1 MKRSTYSLP
10 VGSTLMQGKYRIV
23 AVLGQG
29 GFGITYKGEHTMLGT
44 TVAIKEFFMKGAC
57 ERDENSTH
65 VTTSQ
70 SNSELA
76 SRFRTKFLKEAK
88 TLAAL
93 KHPNIIRVFDVFE
106 DNGTAYYV
114 MDYIEGNNLSDIVEG
129 KGRLSEPLAL
139 KYIRQ
144 VANALDYLHQKK
156 LLHLDVKPANILLD
170 KNTGNAIL
178 IDFGVS
184 KQYDQDGQQ
193 TSTTPPA
200 ISKGYSPVEQY
211 AQGSNVKTFSPAT
224 DIYSLAATLYKLVTG
239 NTPPESNLLLNED
252 EQLPPYPSN
261 VSETTRNAIAE
272 CLQTRKKR
280 PQSISEFLQ
289 LLDSEPISNID
300 TPEEEDTILKSQ
312 YKKSQEVLT
321 TPIKTNK
328 DNLNTVLKIGAVIAF
343 VVIICVLF
351 NKCGGSSSNDSSDE
365 DLDSIAYEDVDT
377 VAVAW
382 DDSTASYEDV
392 FTDDTDND
400 VSYVTPKQ
408 QSSDEITKGS
418 ENYESGAKFVGTFK
432 NGVRLKGTF
441 TWADGDRFEGD
452 FKDGKISNG
461 VYYYKDG
468 DKFSGSFDSNE
479 KMENGVYYYKNGNKF
494 SGSFDSNGKKK
505 NGTFYWTDGDRFEGD
520 FKNDKL
526 SSGIY
531 YYKNGNKF
539 SGSFDSNEKK
549 SLGVTYWP
557 DGDRYEGEFLND
569 AMHGSG
575 IYYWAKGDRY
585 EGDWKNDKR
594 DGYGI
599 QYNADGSVWFK
610 GQWKNGDPVR

>member
-211 AQGSNVKTFSPAT
+211 AQGSNVKTFSPAI

-321 TPIKTNK
+321 TPIKTKK
-328 DNLNTVLKIGAVIAF
+328 DNLNTVFII
-343 VVIICVLF
+343 VIIGLLF

-365 DLDSIAYEDVDT
+365 DLDSVVYEPVDT
-377 VAVAW
+377 TAVAW
-382 DDSTASYEDV
+382 DDSTASYEDIY
-392 FTDDTDND
+392 TDDTDND
-400 VSYVTPKQ
+400 VSYVSPKN
-408 QSSDEITKGS
+408 QSNDEITKGS
-418 ENYESGAKFVGTFK
+418 ENYEGGSKFVGTFK
-432 NGVRLKGTF
+432 NGVRLKGTY
-441 TWADGDRFEGD
+441 TWANGNRFEGD
-452 FKDGKISNG
+452 FKDGKLSQGTLYFADGERFSGNFNSNEERTYG
-461 VYYYKDG
+461 VYYYTNG
-468 DKFSGSFDSNE
+468 DRYE
-479 KMENGVYYYKNGNKF
+479 GNF
-494 SGSFDSNGKKK
+494 NSNGLKHGS
-505 NGTFYWTDGDRFEGD
+505 GTYYW
-520 FKNDKL
+520 K
-526 SSGIY
+526 
-531 YYKNGNKF
+531 
-539 SGSFDSNEKK
+539 
-549 SLGVTYWP
+549 
-557 DGDRYEGEFLND
+557 DGDRYEGNWE
-569 AMHGSG
+569 
-575 IYYWAKGDRY
+575 
-585 EGDWKNDKR
+585 NDKQN
-594 DGYGI
+594 GYGVH
-599 QYNADGSVWFK
+599 YNADGSVWFK
-610 GQWKNGDPVR
+610 GQWNNGDPVR

>member
-10 VGSTLMQGKYRIV
+10 IGSTLMQGKYRIV

-144 VANALDYLHQKK
+144 VANALNYLHQKK

-321 TPIKTNK
+321 TPIKNNK

-365 DLDSIAYEDVDT
+365 DLDSVVYEPPVDT
-377 VAVAW
+377 AAVAW
-382 DDSTASYEDV
+382 DDSTASYEDIY
-392 FTDDTDND
+392 TDDTDND
-400 VSYVTPKQ
+400 VSYVSPKN
-408 QSSDEITKGS
+408 QSNDEITKGS
-418 ENYESGAKFVGTFK
+418 EDYESGAKFVGTFK
-432 NGVRLKGTF
+432 NGIRLKGTF

-461 VYYYKDG
+461 VYYYK
-468 DKFSGSFDSNE
+468 
-479 KMENGVYYYKNGNKF
+479 NGNKF
-494 SGSFDSNGKKK
+494 SGSFDFNERKE
-505 NGTFYWTDGDRFEGD
+505 NGTFYWTDGDRFEGS

-539 SGSFDSNEKK
+539 SGSFDSNGKK
-549 SLGVTYWP
+549 SLGEFCWS

-569 AMHGSG
+569 AMHGYG
-575 IYYWAKGDRY
+575 TYYWENGERY
-585 EGDWKNDKR
+585 EGNWKNDKR
-594 DGYGI
+594 DGHGVH
-599 QYNADGSVWFK
+599 YNADGSVWFK

>member
-70 SNSELA
+70 SNGELA

-93 KHPNIIRVFDVFE
+93 KHLNIIRVFDVFE

-144 VANALDYLHQKK
+144 VANALNYLHQKK

-289 LLDSEPISNID
+289 LLDSEPISNIY

-321 TPIKTNK
+321 TPIKTKK
-328 DNLNTVLKIGAVIAF
+328 DNLNTVFIIGAVIAF
-343 VVIICVLF
+343 VVIIGLLF

-365 DLDSIAYEDVDT
+365 DLDSVVYEPPVDT
-377 VAVAW
+377 TAVAW
-382 DDSTASYEDV
+382 DDSTASYEDIY
-392 FTDDTDND
+392 TDDTDND
-400 VSYVTPKQ
+400 VSYVSPKN
-408 QSSDEITKGS
+408 QSNDEITKGS
-418 ENYESGAKFVGTFK
+418 ENYEGGSKFVGTFK
-432 NGVRLKGTF
+432 NGVRLKGTY

-452 FKDGKISNG
+452 FKDGKVSYGTMYYADGDRFSGNFNSNEERTYG
-461 VYYYKDG
+461 VYYYT
-468 DKFSGSFDSNE
+468 N
-479 KMENGVYYYKNGNKF
+479 
-494 SGSFDSNGKKK
+494 
-505 NGTFYWTDGDRFEGD
+505 GDRYEGN
-520 FKNDKL
+520 FNNNGHKHG
-526 SSGIY
+526 SGTY
-531 YYKNGNKF
+531 YWK
-539 SGSFDSNEKK
+539 
-549 SLGVTYWP
+549 
-557 DGDRYEGEFLND
+557 DGDRYEGNWEND
-569 AMHGSG
+569 SQ
-575 IYYWAKGDRY
+575 
-585 EGDWKNDKR
+585 N
-594 DGYGI
+594 GYGVH
-599 QYNADGSVWFK
+599 YNADGSVWFK

>member
-144 VANALDYLHQKK
+144 VANALNYLHQKK

-261 VSETTRNAIAE
+261 VSEVTRNAIAE

-289 LLDSEPISNID
+289 LLDSEPISNTD

-321 TPIKTNK
+321 TPIKTKK
-328 DNLNTVLKIGAVIAF
+328 DNLNTVFIIGAVIVF
-343 VVIICVLF
+343 VVIIGLIF

-365 DLDSIAYEDVDT
+365 DLDSVVYEPVDT
-377 VAVAW
+377 TAVAW
-382 DDSTASYEDV
+382 DDSTASYEDIY
-392 FTDDTDND
+392 TDND
-400 VSYVTPKQ
+400 VSYVSPKN
-408 QSSDEITKGS
+408 QSNDEITKGS
-418 ENYESGAKFVGTFK
+418 ENYEGGSKFVGTFK
-432 NGVRLKGTF
+432 NGVRLKGTY

-452 FKDGKISNG
+452 FKDGKVSYGTMYYADGDRFSGNFNSNEERTYG
-461 VYYYKDG
+461 VYYYT
-468 DKFSGSFDSNE
+468 N
-479 KMENGVYYYKNGNKF
+479 
-494 SGSFDSNGKKK
+494 
-505 NGTFYWTDGDRFEGD
+505 GDRYEGN
-520 FKNDKL
+520 FNNNGHKHG
-526 SSGIY
+526 SGTY
-531 YYKNGNKF
+531 YWK
-539 SGSFDSNEKK
+539 
-549 SLGVTYWP
+549 
-557 DGDRYEGEFLND
+557 DGDRYEGNWEND
-569 AMHGSG
+569 SQ
-575 IYYWAKGDRY
+575 
-585 EGDWKNDKR
+585 N
-594 DGYGI
+594 GYGVH
-599 QYNADGSVWFK
+599 YNADGSVWFK

>member
-1 MKRSTYSLP
+1 MKKSTYSLP

-144 VANALDYLHQKK
+144 VANALNYLHQKK

-321 TPIKTNK
+321 TPIKTKK
-328 DNLNTVLKIGAVIAF
+328 DNLNTVLIIGAVIVF
-343 VVIICVLF
+343 VVIIGLLF

-365 DLDSIAYEDVDT
+365 DLDSVVYEPPVDT
-377 VAVAW
+377 TAVAW
-382 DDSTASYEDV
+382 DDSTASYEDIY
-392 FTDDTDND
+392 TDDTDND
-400 VSYVTPKQ
+400 VSYVSPKN
-408 QSSDEITKGS
+408 QSNDEITKGS
-418 ENYESGAKFVGTFK
+418 ENYEGGSKFVGTFK
-432 NGVRLKGTF
+432 NGVRLKGTY
-441 TWADGDRFEGD
+441 TWANGNRFEGD
-452 FKDGKISNG
+452 FKDGKLSQGTLYYADGERFSGNFNSNEERTYG
-461 VYYYKDG
+461 VYYYT
-468 DKFSGSFDSNE
+468 N
-479 KMENGVYYYKNGNKF
+479 
-494 SGSFDSNGKKK
+494 
-505 NGTFYWTDGDRFEGD
+505 
-520 FKNDKL
+520 
-526 SSGIY
+526 
-531 YYKNGNKF
+531 
-539 SGSFDSNEKK
+539 
-549 SLGVTYWP
+549 
-557 DGDRYEGEFLND
+557 GDRYEGNFNSNGLK
-569 AMHGSG
+569 HGSG
-575 IYYWAKGDRY
+575 TYYWKDGDKY
-585 EGDWKNDKR
+585 EGSWENDKQN
-594 DGYGI
+594 GYGVH
-599 QYNADGSVWFK
+599 YNADGSVWFK
-610 GQWKNGDPVR
+610 GQWNNGDPVR

>member
-1 MKRSTYSLP
+1 MKKSTYSLP

-70 SNSELA
+70 SNGELA

-289 LLDSEPISNID
+289 LLDSEPISNIY

-321 TPIKTNK
+321 TPIKTKK
-328 DNLNTVLKIGAVIAF
+328 DNLNTVFIIGAVIVF
-343 VVIICVLF
+343 VVIIGLIF

-365 DLDSIAYEDVDT
+365 DLDSVVYEPVDT
-377 VAVAW
+377 TAVAW
-382 DDSTASYEDV
+382 DDSTASYEDIY
-392 FTDDTDND
+392 TDND
-400 VSYVTPKQ
+400 VSYVSPKN
-408 QSSDEITKGS
+408 QSNDEITKGS
-418 ENYESGAKFVGTFK
+418 ENYEGGSKFVGTFK
-432 NGVRLKGTF
+432 NGVRLKGTY

-452 FKDGKISNG
+452 FKDGKVSYGTMYYADGDRFSGNFNSNEERTYG
-461 VYYYKDG
+461 VYYYT
-468 DKFSGSFDSNE
+468 N
-479 KMENGVYYYKNGNKF
+479 
-494 SGSFDSNGKKK
+494 
-505 NGTFYWTDGDRFEGD
+505 GDRYEGN
-520 FKNDKL
+520 FNNNGHKHG
-526 SSGIY
+526 SGTY
-531 YYKNGNKF
+531 YWK
-539 SGSFDSNEKK
+539 
-549 SLGVTYWP
+549 
-557 DGDRYEGEFLND
+557 DGDRYEGSWE
-569 AMHGSG
+569 
-575 IYYWAKGDRY
+575 
-585 EGDWKNDKR
+585 NDKQN
-594 DGYGI
+594 GYGVH
-599 QYNADGSVWFK
+599 YNADGSVWFK
-610 GQWKNGDPVR
+610 GQWNNGKPVR

>member
-272 CLQTRKKR
+272 CLQTRKNVR
-280 PQSISEFLQ
+280 RTSANFFS
-289 LLDSEPISNID
+289 
-300 TPEEEDTILKSQ
+300 
-312 YKKSQEVLT
+312 YW
-321 TPIKTNK
+321 
-328 DNLNTVLKIGAVIAF
+328 IA
-343 VVIICVLF
+343 
-351 NKCGGSSSNDSSDE
+351 
-365 DLDSIAYEDVDT
+365 
-377 VAVAW
+377 
-382 DDSTASYEDV
+382 
-392 FTDDTDND
+392 
-400 VSYVTPKQ
+400 
-408 QSSDEITKGS
+408 
-418 ENYESGAKFVGTFK
+418 
-432 NGVRLKGTF
+432 
-441 TWADGDRFEGD
+441 
-452 FKDGKISNG
+452 
-461 VYYYKDG
+461 
-468 DKFSGSFDSNE
+468 
-479 KMENGVYYYKNGNKF
+479 
-494 SGSFDSNGKKK
+494 
-505 NGTFYWTDGDRFEGD
+505 
-520 FKNDKL
+520 
-526 SSGIY
+526 
-531 YYKNGNKF
+531 
-539 SGSFDSNEKK
+539 
-549 SLGVTYWP
+549 SL
-557 DGDRYEGEFLND
+557 
-569 AMHGSG
+569 
-575 IYYWAKGDRY
+575 
-585 EGDWKNDKR
+585 
-594 DGYGI
+594 
-599 QYNADGSVWFK
+599 
-610 GQWKNGDPVR
+610 

>member
-70 SNSELA
+70 SNGELA

-144 VANALDYLHQKK
+144 VANALNYLHQKK

-321 TPIKTNK
+321 TPIKHKK
-328 DNLNTVLKIGAVIAF
+328 DNLNTVFIIGAVIAF
-343 VVIICVLF
+343 VVIIGLLF

-365 DLDSIAYEDVDT
+365 DLDSVVYEPVDT
-377 VAVAW
+377 TAVAW
-382 DDSTASYEDV
+382 DDSTASYEDIY
-392 FTDDTDND
+392 TDDTE
-400 VSYVTPKQ
+400 SG
-408 QSSDEITKGS
+408 DEITKGS
-418 ENYESGAKFVGTFK
+418 ENYEGGSKFVGTFK
-432 NGVRLKGTF
+432 NGVRLKGTY
-441 TWADGDRFEGD
+441 TWANGNRFEGD
-452 FKDGKISNG
+452 FKDGKLSQG
-461 VYYYKDG
+461 TLYYA
-468 DKFSGSFDSNE
+468 
-479 KMENGVYYYKNGNKF
+479 
-494 SGSFDSNGKKK
+494 
-505 NGTFYWTDGDRFEGD
+505 DGDRF
-520 FKNDKL
+520 
-526 SSGIY
+526 SG
-531 YYKNGNKF
+531 KF
-539 SGSFDSNEKK
+539 NSNEERTY
-549 SLGVTYWP
+549 GVFYWS

-569 AMHGSG
+569 TMHGSG
-575 IYYWAKGDRY
+575 TYYWKDGDRY
-585 EGDWKNDKR
+585 EGSWENDKQN
-594 DGYGI
+594 GYGVH
-599 QYNADGSVWFK
+599 YNADGSVWFK
-610 GQWKNGDPVR
+610 GQWNNGNPVR

>member
-144 VANALDYLHQKK
+144 VANALNYLHQKK

-261 VSETTRNAIAE
+261 VSEVTRNAIAE

-321 TPIKTNK
+321 TPIKTKK
-328 DNLNTVLKIGAVIAF
+328 DNLNTVFIIGAVIAF
-343 VVIICVLF
+343 VVIIGLLF

-365 DLDSIAYEDVDT
+365 DLDSVVYEPVDT
-377 VAVAW
+377 AAVAW
-382 DDSTASYEDV
+382 DDSTASYEDIY
-392 FTDDTDND
+392 TDDTE
-400 VSYVTPKQ
+400 SG
-408 QSSDEITKGS
+408 DEITKGS
-418 ENYESGAKFVGTFK
+418 ENYEGGSKFVGTFK
-432 NGVRLKGTF
+432 NGVRLKGTY
-441 TWADGDRFEGD
+441 TWANGNRFEGD
-452 FKDGKISNG
+452 FKDGKLSQG
-461 VYYYKDG
+461 TLYYA
-468 DKFSGSFDSNE
+468 
-479 KMENGVYYYKNGNKF
+479 
-494 SGSFDSNGKKK
+494 
-505 NGTFYWTDGDRFEGD
+505 DGDRF
-520 FKNDKL
+520 
-526 SSGIY
+526 SG
-531 YYKNGNKF
+531 KF
-539 SGSFDSNEKK
+539 NSNEERTY
-549 SLGVTYWP
+549 GVFYWS

-569 AMHGSG
+569 TMHGSG
-575 IYYWAKGDRY
+575 TYYWKDGDRY
-585 EGDWKNDKR
+585 EGSWENDKQN
-594 DGYGI
+594 GYGVH
-599 QYNADGSVWFK
+599 YNADGSVWFK
-610 GQWKNGDPVR
+610 GQWKNGEPVR

>member
-144 VANALDYLHQKK
+144 VANALNYLHQKK

-321 TPIKTNK
+321 TPIKNNK

-343 VVIICVLF
+343 VVIICILF

-365 DLDSIAYEDVDT
+365 DLDSVVYEPPVDT
-377 VAVAW
+377 TAVAW

-392 FTDDTDND
+392 YTDDTDND
-400 VSYVTPKQ
+400 VSYVAPKQ
-408 QSSDEITKGS
+408 QSNDEITKGS
-418 ENYESGAKFVGTFK
+418 EDYESGAKFVGTFK
-432 NGVRLKGTF
+432 NGIRLKGTY

-461 VYYYKDG
+461 VYYYKNG
-468 DKFSGSFDSNE
+468 NKFSGSFDSNE
-479 KMENGVYYYKNGNKF
+479 RKENGTFYWTDGDRFEGGFKNDKLNSGIYYYKNGNKF
-494 SGSFDSNGKKK
+494 SGSFDSNGKKSL
-505 NGTFYWTDGDRFEGD
+505 GEFYW
-520 FKNDKL
+520 
-526 SSGIY
+526 S
-531 YYKNGNKF
+531 
-539 SGSFDSNEKK
+539 
-549 SLGVTYWP
+549 

-569 AMHGSG
+569 AMHGYG
-575 IYYWAKGDRY
+575 TYYWENGERY
-585 EGDWKNDKR
+585 EGNWKNDKR
-594 DGYGI
+594 DGHGVH
-599 QYNADGSVWFK
+599 YNADGSVWFK

>member
-144 VANALDYLHQKK
+144 VANALNYLHQKK

-261 VSETTRNAIAE
+261 VSEVTRNAIAE

-289 LLDSEPISNID
+289 LLDSEPISNTD

-321 TPIKTNK
+321 TPIKTKK
-328 DNLNTVLKIGAVIAF
+328 DNLNTVFIIGAVIVF
-343 VVIICVLF
+343 VVIIGLIF

-365 DLDSIAYEDVDT
+365 DLDSVVYEPVDT
-377 VAVAW
+377 TAVAW
-382 DDSTASYEDV
+382 DDSTASYEDIY
-392 FTDDTDND
+392 TDND
-400 VSYVTPKQ
+400 VSYVSPKN
-408 QSSDEITKGS
+408 QSNDEITKGS
-418 ENYESGAKFVGTFK
+418 ENYEGGSKFVGTFK
-432 NGVRLKGTF
+432 NGVRLKGTY

-452 FKDGKISNG
+452 FKDGKVSYGTMYYADGDRFSGNFNSNEERTYG
-461 VYYYKDG
+461 VYYYT
-468 DKFSGSFDSNE
+468 N
-479 KMENGVYYYKNGNKF
+479 
-494 SGSFDSNGKKK
+494 
-505 NGTFYWTDGDRFEGD
+505 GDRYEGN
-520 FKNDKL
+520 FNNNGHKHG
-526 SSGIY
+526 SGTY
-531 YYKNGNKF
+531 YWK
-539 SGSFDSNEKK
+539 
-549 SLGVTYWP
+549 
-557 DGDRYEGEFLND
+557 DGDRYEGSWE
-569 AMHGSG
+569 
-575 IYYWAKGDRY
+575 
-585 EGDWKNDKR
+585 NDKQN
-594 DGYGI
+594 GYGVH
-599 QYNADGSVWFK
+599 YNADGSVWFK
-610 GQWKNGDPVR
+610 GQWNNGNPVR

>member
-10 VGSTLMQGKYRIV
+10 IGSTLMQDKYRIV

-144 VANALDYLHQKK
+144 VANALNYLHQKK

-289 LLDSEPISNID
+289 LLDSEPVSNID

-377 VAVAW
+377 AAVAW

-400 VSYVTPKQ
+400 VSYVAPKQ

-418 ENYESGAKFVGTFK
+418 ENYEGGSKFVGTFK

-441 TWADGDRFEGD
+441 TWANGNRFEGD
-452 FKDGKISNG
+452 FKDGKLSNG
-461 VYYYKDG
+461 TMYYADG
-468 DKFSGSFDSNE
+468 DRFSGSFNSNE
-479 KMENGVYYYKNGNKF
+479 ERTYGVYYW
-494 SGSFDSNGKKK
+494 S
-505 NGTFYWTDGDRFEGD
+505 
-520 FKNDKL
+520 
-526 SSGIY
+526 
-531 YYKNGNKF
+531 
-539 SGSFDSNEKK
+539 
-549 SLGVTYWP
+549 
-557 DGDRYEGEFLND
+557 DGDRYEGEFLNG

-575 IYYWAKGDRY
+575 TYYWENGERY
-585 EGDWKNDKR
+585 EGNWKNDKR
-594 DGYGI
+594 DGYGVH
-599 QYNADGSVWFK
+599 YNADGSVWFK

>member
-1 MKRSTYSLP
+1 MKKSTYSLP

-144 VANALDYLHQKK
+144 VANALNYLHQKK

-211 AQGSNVKTFSPAT
+211 AQGSNVRTFSPAT

-261 VSETTRNAIAE
+261 VSEVTRNAIAE

-300 TPEEEDTILKSQ
+300 IPEEEDTILKSQ

-321 TPIKTNK
+321 TPIKTKK
-328 DNLNTVLKIGAVIAF
+328 DNLNTVFIIGAVIAF
-343 VVIICVLF
+343 VVIIGLLF

-365 DLDSIAYEDVDT
+365 DLDSVVYEPPVDT
-377 VAVAW
+377 TAVAW
-382 DDSTASYEDV
+382 DDSTASYEDIY
-392 FTDDTDND
+392 TDDTDND
-400 VSYVTPKQ
+400 VSYVSPKN
-408 QSSDEITKGS
+408 QSNNEITKGS
-418 ENYESGAKFVGTFK
+418 ENYEGGSKFVGTFK

-452 FKDGKISNG
+452 FKDGKMSNG
-461 VYYYKDG
+461 VYYYKT
-468 DKFSGSFDSNE
+468 
-479 KMENGVYYYKNGNKF
+479 GNKF
-494 SGSFDSNGKKK
+494 SGSFNSNEEKE

-549 SLGVTYWP
+549 SLGEFYWS

-569 AMHGSG
+569 AMHGYG
-575 IYYWAKGDRY
+575 TYYWKNGERY
-585 EGDWKNDKR
+585 EGNWKNDKR
-594 DGYGI
+594 DGHGVH
-599 QYNADGSVWFK
+599 YNADGSVWFK
-610 GQWKNGDPVR
+610 GQWKNGDPIR

>member
-144 VANALDYLHQKK
+144 VANALNYLHQKK

-261 VSETTRNAIAE
+261 VSEVTRNAIAE

-321 TPIKTNK
+321 TPIKTKK
-328 DNLNTVLKIGAVIAF
+328 DNLNTVFIIGAVIAF
-343 VVIICVLF
+343 VVIIGLLF

-365 DLDSIAYEDVDT
+365 DLDSVVYEPPVDT
-377 VAVAW
+377 TAVAW
-382 DDSTASYEDV
+382 DDSTASYEDIY
-392 FTDDTDND
+392 TDDTDND
-400 VSYVTPKQ
+400 VSYVSPKN
-408 QSSDEITKGS
+408 QSNDEITKGS
-418 ENYESGAKFVGTFK
+418 ENYEGGSKFVGTFK
-432 NGVRLKGTF
+432 NGVRLKGTY
-441 TWADGDRFEGD
+441 TWANGNRFEGD
-452 FKDGKISNG
+452 FKDGKLSQGTLYYADGERFSGNFNSNEERTYG
-461 VYYYKDG
+461 VYYYT
-468 DKFSGSFDSNE
+468 N
-479 KMENGVYYYKNGNKF
+479 
-494 SGSFDSNGKKK
+494 
-505 NGTFYWTDGDRFEGD
+505 
-520 FKNDKL
+520 
-526 SSGIY
+526 
-531 YYKNGNKF
+531 
-539 SGSFDSNEKK
+539 
-549 SLGVTYWP
+549 
-557 DGDRYEGEFLND
+557 GDRYEGNFNSNGLK
-569 AMHGSG
+569 HGSG
-575 IYYWAKGDRY
+575 TYYWKDGDKY
-585 EGDWKNDKR
+585 EGSWENDKQN
-594 DGYGI
+594 GYGVH
-599 QYNADGSVWFK
+599 YNADGSVWFK
-610 GQWKNGDPVR
+610 GQWNNGDPVR

>member
-1 MKRSTYSLP
+1 MKKSTYSLP

-144 VANALDYLHQKK
+144 VANALNYLHQKK

-261 VSETTRNAIAE
+261 VSEVTRNAIAE

-289 LLDSEPISNID
+289 LLDSEPISNTD

-321 TPIKTNK
+321 TPIKTKK
-328 DNLNTVLKIGAVIAF
+328 DNLNTVFIIGAVIVF
-343 VVIICVLF
+343 VVIIGLIF

-365 DLDSIAYEDVDT
+365 DLDSVVYEPVDT
-377 VAVAW
+377 TAVAW
-382 DDSTASYEDV
+382 DDSTASYEDIY
-392 FTDDTDND
+392 TDND
-400 VSYVTPKQ
+400 VSYVSPKN
-408 QSSDEITKGS
+408 QSNDEITKGS
-418 ENYESGAKFVGTFK
+418 ENYEGGSKFVGTFK
-432 NGVRLKGTF
+432 NGVRLKGTY

-452 FKDGKISNG
+452 FKDGKVSYGTMYYADGDRFSGNFNSNEERTYG
-461 VYYYKDG
+461 VYYYT
-468 DKFSGSFDSNE
+468 N
-479 KMENGVYYYKNGNKF
+479 
-494 SGSFDSNGKKK
+494 
-505 NGTFYWTDGDRFEGD
+505 GDRYEGN
-520 FKNDKL
+520 FNNNGHKHG
-526 SSGIY
+526 SGTY
-531 YYKNGNKF
+531 YWK
-539 SGSFDSNEKK
+539 
-549 SLGVTYWP
+549 
-557 DGDRYEGEFLND
+557 DGDRYEGSWEND
-569 AMHGSG
+569 SQ
-575 IYYWAKGDRY
+575 
-585 EGDWKNDKR
+585 N
-594 DGYGI
+594 GYGVH
-599 QYNADGSVWFK
+599 YNADGSVWFK
-610 GQWKNGDPVR
+610 GQWNNGNPVR

>member
-321 TPIKTNK
+321 TPIKTKK
-328 DNLNTVLKIGAVIAF
+328 DNLNTVFIIGAVIAF
-343 VVIICVLF
+343 VVIIGLLF

-365 DLDSIAYEDVDT
+365 DLDSVVYEPVDT
-377 VAVAW
+377 TAVAW
-382 DDSTASYEDV
+382 DDSTASYEDIY
-392 FTDDTDND
+392 TDDTDND
-400 VSYVTPKQ
+400 VSYVSPKN
-408 QSSDEITKGS
+408 QSNDEITKGS
-418 ENYESGAKFVGTFK
+418 ENYEGGSKFVGTFK

-452 FKDGKISNG
+452 FKDGKMSNGVYYYKTGNKFSGSFDSNEERENGTFYWPDGDRFEGDFKNGKISNG
-461 VYYYKDG
+461 VYYYKTG

-479 KMENGVYYYKNGNKF
+479 KRSYGVYYY
-494 SGSFDSNGKKK
+494 
-505 NGTFYWTDGDRFEGD
+505 T
-520 FKNDKL
+520 
-526 SSGIY
+526 
-531 YYKNGNKF
+531 
-539 SGSFDSNEKK
+539 
-549 SLGVTYWP
+549 
-557 DGDRYEGEFLND
+557 DGDRYEGNFNSNGLK
-569 AMHGSG
+569 HGSG
-575 IYYWAKGDRY
+575 TYYWKEGDKY
-585 EGDWKNDKR
+585 EGSWENDKQN
-594 DGYGI
+594 GYGVH
-599 QYNADGSVWFK
+599 YNADGSVWFK
-610 GQWKNGDPVR
+610 GQWNNGNPVR

>member
-88 TLAAL
+88 TLAVL
-93 KHPNIIRVFDVFE
+93 KHPNIIRVFDVYE

-144 VANALDYLHQKK
+144 VANALNYLHQKK

-321 TPIKTNK
+321 TPIKTKK
-328 DNLNTVLKIGAVIAF
+328 DNLNTVFIIGAVIVF
-343 VVIICVLF
+343 VVIIGLLF

-365 DLDSIAYEDVDT
+365 DLDSVVYEPPVDT
-377 VAVAW
+377 TAVAW
-382 DDSTASYEDV
+382 DDSTASYEDIY
-392 FTDDTDND
+392 TDDTDND
-400 VSYVTPKQ
+400 VSYVSPKN
-408 QSSDEITKGS
+408 QSNDEITKGS
-418 ENYESGAKFVGTFK
+418 ENYEGGSKFVGTFK
-432 NGVRLKGTF
+432 NGVRLKGTY
-441 TWADGDRFEGD
+441 TWANGNRFEGD
-452 FKDGKISNG
+452 FKDGKLSQGTLYYADGERFSGNFNSNEERTYG
-461 VYYYKDG
+461 VYYYTNG
-468 DKFSGSFDSNE
+468 DRYE
-479 KMENGVYYYKNGNKF
+479 GNF
-494 SGSFDSNGKKK
+494 NSNGLKHGS
-505 NGTFYWTDGDRFEGD
+505 GTYYW
-520 FKNDKL
+520 K
-526 SSGIY
+526 
-531 YYKNGNKF
+531 
-539 SGSFDSNEKK
+539 
-549 SLGVTYWP
+549 
-557 DGDRYEGEFLND
+557 DGDRYEGNWEND
-569 AMHGSG
+569 SQ
-575 IYYWAKGDRY
+575 
-585 EGDWKNDKR
+585 N
-594 DGYGI
+594 GYGVH
-599 QYNADGSVWFK
+599 YNADGSVWFK
-610 GQWKNGDPVR
+610 GQWNNGNPVR

>member
-321 TPIKTNK
+321 TPIKTKK
-328 DNLNTVLKIGAVIAF
+328 DNLNTVFIIGAVIVF
-343 VVIICVLF
+343 VVIIGLLF

-365 DLDSIAYEDVDT
+365 DLDSVVYEPPVDT
-377 VAVAW
+377 TAVAW
-382 DDSTASYEDV
+382 DDSTASYEDIY
-392 FTDDTDND
+392 TDDTDND
-400 VSYVTPKQ
+400 VSYVSPKN
-408 QSSDEITKGS
+408 QSNDEITKGS
-418 ENYESGAKFVGTFK
+418 ENYEGGSKFVGTFK
-432 NGVRLKGTF
+432 NGVRLKGTY

-452 FKDGKISNG
+452 FKDGKVSYGTMYYADGDRFSGNFNSNEERTYG
-461 VYYYKDG
+461 VYYYT
-468 DKFSGSFDSNE
+468 N
-479 KMENGVYYYKNGNKF
+479 
-494 SGSFDSNGKKK
+494 
-505 NGTFYWTDGDRFEGD
+505 GDRYEGN
-520 FKNDKL
+520 FNNNGHKHG
-526 SSGIY
+526 SGTY
-531 YYKNGNKF
+531 YWK
-539 SGSFDSNEKK
+539 
-549 SLGVTYWP
+549 
-557 DGDRYEGEFLND
+557 DGDRYEGNWEND
-569 AMHGSG
+569 SQ
-575 IYYWAKGDRY
+575 
-585 EGDWKNDKR
+585 N
-594 DGYGI
+594 GYGVH
-599 QYNADGSVWFK
+599 YNADGSVWFK

>member
-144 VANALDYLHQKK
+144 VANALNYLHQKK

-261 VSETTRNAIAE
+261 VSEVTRNAIAE

-321 TPIKTNK
+321 TPIKTKK
-328 DNLNTVLKIGAVIAF
+328 DNLNTVFIIGAVIVF
-343 VVIICVLF
+343 VVIIGLLF

-365 DLDSIAYEDVDT
+365 DLDSVVYEPVDT
-377 VAVAW
+377 TAVAW
-382 DDSTASYEDV
+382 DDSTASYEDIY
-392 FTDDTDND
+392 TDDTDND
-400 VSYVTPKQ
+400 VSYVSPKN
-408 QSSDEITKGS
+408 QSNDEITKGS
-418 ENYESGAKFVGTFK
+418 ENYEGGSKFVGTFK

-452 FKDGKISNG
+452 FKDGKMSNGVYYYKTGNKFSGSFDSNEEKENGTFYWPDGDRFEGDFKNGKISNG
-461 VYYYKDG
+461 VYYYKTG

-479 KMENGVYYYKNGNKF
+479 KRSYGVYYY
-494 SGSFDSNGKKK
+494 
-505 NGTFYWTDGDRFEGD
+505 T
-520 FKNDKL
+520 
-526 SSGIY
+526 
-531 YYKNGNKF
+531 
-539 SGSFDSNEKK
+539 
-549 SLGVTYWP
+549 
-557 DGDRYEGEFLND
+557 DGDRYEGHFNSNGLK
-569 AMHGSG
+569 HGSG
-575 IYYWAKGDRY
+575 TYYWKEGDKY
-585 EGDWKNDKR
+585 EGSWENDKQN
-594 DGYGI
+594 GYGVH
-599 QYNADGSVWFK
+599 YNADGSVWFK
-610 GQWKNGDPVR
+610 GQWNNGNPVR

>member
-351 NKCGGSSSNDSSDE
+351 NKCGGSSSNNSSDE
-365 DLDSIAYEDVDT
+365 VDLDSVVYKDVDT
-377 VAVAW
+377 AAVAW
-382 DDSTASYEDV
+382 DDSTASYEDIY
-392 FTDDTDND
+392 TDDTDND
-400 VSYVTPKQ
+400 ISYVAPKQ

-418 ENYESGAKFVGTFK
+418 ENYEGGSKFVGTFK

-441 TWADGDRFEGD
+441 TWANGNRFEGD
-452 FKDGKISNG
+452 FKDGKLSNG
-461 VYYYKDG
+461 TMYYAGG
-468 DKFSGSFDSNE
+468 DRFSGSFNSNE
-479 KMENGVYYYKNGNKF
+479 ERTYGVYYW
-494 SGSFDSNGKKK
+494 S
-505 NGTFYWTDGDRFEGD
+505 
-520 FKNDKL
+520 
-526 SSGIY
+526 
-531 YYKNGNKF
+531 
-539 SGSFDSNEKK
+539 
-549 SLGVTYWP
+549 
-557 DGDRYEGEFLND
+557 DGDRYEGEFLNG

-575 IYYWAKGDRY
+575 TYYWENGERY
-585 EGDWKNDKR
+585 EGNWKNDKQN
-594 DGYGI
+594 GYGVH
-599 QYNADGSVWFK
+599 YNADGSVWFK
-610 GQWKNGDPVR
+610 GQWNNGTAVR

>member
-321 TPIKTNK
+321 TPIKTKK
-328 DNLNTVLKIGAVIAF
+328 DNLNTVFIIGAVIVF
-343 VVIICVLF
+343 VVIIGLLF

-365 DLDSIAYEDVDT
+365 DLDSVVYEPPVDT
-377 VAVAW
+377 TAVAW
-382 DDSTASYEDV
+382 DDSTASYEDIY
-392 FTDDTDND
+392 TDDTDND
-400 VSYVTPKQ
+400 VSYVAPKQ

-418 ENYESGAKFVGTFK
+418 ENYEGGSKFVGTFK
-432 NGVRLKGTF
+432 NGVRLKGTY
-441 TWADGDRFEGD
+441 TWANGNRFEGD
-452 FKDGKISNG
+452 FKDGKLSQGTLYFADGERFSGNFNSNEERTYG
-461 VYYYKDG
+461 VYYYTNG
-468 DKFSGSFDSNE
+468 DRYE
-479 KMENGVYYYKNGNKF
+479 GNF
-494 SGSFDSNGKKK
+494 NSNGLKHGS
-505 NGTFYWTDGDRFEGD
+505 GTYYW
-520 FKNDKL
+520 K
-526 SSGIY
+526 
-531 YYKNGNKF
+531 
-539 SGSFDSNEKK
+539 
-549 SLGVTYWP
+549 
-557 DGDRYEGEFLND
+557 DGDRYEGNWE
-569 AMHGSG
+569 
-575 IYYWAKGDRY
+575 
-585 EGDWKNDKR
+585 NDKQN
-594 DGYGI
+594 GYGVH
-599 QYNADGSVWFK
+599 YNADGSVWFK
-610 GQWKNGDPVR
+610 GQWNNGDPVR

>member
-70 SNSELA
+70 SNGELA

-88 TLAAL
+88 TLAVL

-144 VANALDYLHQKK
+144 VANALNYLHQKK

-261 VSETTRNAIAE
+261 VSEVTRNAIAE

-321 TPIKTNK
+321 TPIKTKK
-328 DNLNTVLKIGAVIAF
+328 DNLNTVFIIGAVIAF
-343 VVIICVLF
+343 VVIIGLLF

-365 DLDSIAYEDVDT
+365 DLDSVVYEPPVDT
-377 VAVAW
+377 TAVAW
-382 DDSTASYEDV
+382 DDSTASYEDIY
-392 FTDDTDND
+392 TDDTDND
-400 VSYVTPKQ
+400 VSYVSPKN
-408 QSSDEITKGS
+408 QSNDEITKGS
-418 ENYESGAKFVGTFK
+418 ENYEGGSKFVGTFK
-432 NGVRLKGTF
+432 NGVRLKGTY
-441 TWADGDRFEGD
+441 TWANGNRFEGD
-452 FKDGKISNG
+452 FKDGKLSQGTLYYADGERFSGNFNSNEERTYG
-461 VYYYKDG
+461 VYYYT
-468 DKFSGSFDSNE
+468 N
-479 KMENGVYYYKNGNKF
+479 
-494 SGSFDSNGKKK
+494 
-505 NGTFYWTDGDRFEGD
+505 
-520 FKNDKL
+520 
-526 SSGIY
+526 
-531 YYKNGNKF
+531 
-539 SGSFDSNEKK
+539 
-549 SLGVTYWP
+549 
-557 DGDRYEGEFLND
+557 GDRYEGNFNSNGLK
-569 AMHGSG
+569 HGSG
-575 IYYWAKGDRY
+575 TYYWKDGDKY
-585 EGDWKNDKR
+585 EGSWENDKQN
-594 DGYGI
+594 GYGVH
-599 QYNADGSVWFK
+599 YNADGSVWFK
-610 GQWKNGDPVR
+610 GQWNNGNPVR

>member
-88 TLAAL
+88 TLAVL

-144 VANALDYLHQKK
+144 VANALNYLHQKK

-261 VSETTRNAIAE
+261 VSEVTRNAIAE

-280 PQSISEFLQ
+280 PQSIIEFLQ

-321 TPIKTNK
+321 TPIKTKK
-328 DNLNTVLKIGAVIAF
+328 DNLNTVFIIGAVIVF
-343 VVIICVLF
+343 VVIIGLLF

-365 DLDSIAYEDVDT
+365 DLDSVVYEPPVDT
-377 VAVAW
+377 TAVAW
-382 DDSTASYEDV
+382 DDSTASYEDIY
-392 FTDDTDND
+392 TDDTDND
-400 VSYVTPKQ
+400 VSYVSPKN
-408 QSSDEITKGS
+408 QSNDEITKGS
-418 ENYESGAKFVGTFK
+418 ENYEGGSKFVGTFK

-452 FKDGKISNG
+452 FKDGKMSNGVYYYKTGNKFSGNFDSNEERENGTFYWPDGDRFEGDFKNGKISNG
-461 VYYYKDG
+461 VYYYKTG

-479 KMENGVYYYKNGNKF
+479 KRSYGVYYY
-494 SGSFDSNGKKK
+494 
-505 NGTFYWTDGDRFEGD
+505 T
-520 FKNDKL
+520 
-526 SSGIY
+526 
-531 YYKNGNKF
+531 
-539 SGSFDSNEKK
+539 
-549 SLGVTYWP
+549 
-557 DGDRYEGEFLND
+557 DGDRYEGHFNSNGLK
-569 AMHGSG
+569 HGSG
-575 IYYWAKGDRY
+575 TYYWKEGDKY
-585 EGDWKNDKR
+585 EGSWENDKQN
-594 DGYGI
+594 GYGVH
-599 QYNADGSVWFK
+599 YNADGSVWFK
-610 GQWKNGDPVR
+610 GQWNNGNPVR

>member
-144 VANALDYLHQKK
+144 VANALNYLHQKK

-321 TPIKTNK
+321 TPIKTKK
-328 DNLNTVLKIGAVIAF
+328 DNLNTVFIIGAVIAF
-343 VVIICVLF
+343 VVIIGLLF

-365 DLDSIAYEDVDT
+365 DLDSVVYEPPVDT
-377 VAVAW
+377 TAVAW
-382 DDSTASYEDV
+382 DDSTASYEDIY
-392 FTDDTDND
+392 TDDTDND
-400 VSYVTPKQ
+400 VSYVSPKN
-408 QSSDEITKGS
+408 QSNDEITKGS
-418 ENYESGAKFVGTFK
+418 ENYEGGSKFVGTFK
-432 NGVRLKGTF
+432 NGVRLKGTY
-441 TWADGDRFEGD
+441 TWANGNRFEGD
-452 FKDGKISNG
+452 FKDGKLSQGTLYYADGERFSGNFNSNEERTYG
-461 VYYYKDG
+461 VYYYT
-468 DKFSGSFDSNE
+468 N
-479 KMENGVYYYKNGNKF
+479 
-494 SGSFDSNGKKK
+494 
-505 NGTFYWTDGDRFEGD
+505 
-520 FKNDKL
+520 
-526 SSGIY
+526 
-531 YYKNGNKF
+531 
-539 SGSFDSNEKK
+539 
-549 SLGVTYWP
+549 
-557 DGDRYEGEFLND
+557 GDRYEGNFNSNGLK
-569 AMHGSG
+569 HGSG
-575 IYYWAKGDRY
+575 TYYWKDGDKY
-585 EGDWKNDKR
+585 EGSWENDKQN
-594 DGYGI
+594 GYGVH
-599 QYNADGSVWFK
+599 YNADGSVWFK
-610 GQWKNGDPVR
+610 GQWNNGDPVR

>member
-1 MKRSTYSLP
+1 MKKSTYSLP

-144 VANALDYLHQKK
+144 VANALNYLHQKK

-365 DLDSIAYEDVDT
+365 VDLDSIAYEDVDT
-377 VAVAW
+377 AAVAW
-382 DDSTASYEDV
+382 DDSTASYEDIY
-392 FTDDTDND
+392 TDDTDND

-418 ENYESGAKFVGTFK
+418 ENYEGGSKFVGTFK
-432 NGVRLKGTF
+432 NGVRLKGTY
-441 TWADGDRFEGD
+441 TWANGNRFEGD
-452 FKDGKISNG
+452 FKDGKLSQGTLYFADGERFSGNFNSNEERTYG
-461 VYYYKDG
+461 VYYYTNG
-468 DKFSGSFDSNE
+468 DRYE
-479 KMENGVYYYKNGNKF
+479 GNF
-494 SGSFDSNGKKK
+494 NSNGLKHGS
-505 NGTFYWTDGDRFEGD
+505 GTYYW
-520 FKNDKL
+520 K
-526 SSGIY
+526 
-531 YYKNGNKF
+531 
-539 SGSFDSNEKK
+539 
-549 SLGVTYWP
+549 
-557 DGDRYEGEFLND
+557 DGDRYEGNWE
-569 AMHGSG
+569 
-575 IYYWAKGDRY
+575 
-585 EGDWKNDKR
+585 NDKQN
-594 DGYGI
+594 GYGVH
-599 QYNADGSVWFK
+599 YNADGSVWFK
-610 GQWKNGDPVR
+610 GQWNNGDPVR

>member
-70 SNSELA
+70 SNGELA

-88 TLAAL
+88 TLAVL

-144 VANALDYLHQKK
+144 VANALNYLHQKK

-261 VSETTRNAIAE
+261 VSEVTRNAIAE

-289 LLDSEPISNID
+289 LLDSEPISNTD

-321 TPIKTNK
+321 TPIKTKK
-328 DNLNTVLKIGAVIAF
+328 DNLNTVFIIGAVIVF
-343 VVIICVLF
+343 VVIIGLLF

-365 DLDSIAYEDVDT
+365 DLDSVVYEPPVDT
-377 VAVAW
+377 TAVAW
-382 DDSTASYEDV
+382 DDSTASYEDIY
-392 FTDDTDND
+392 TDDTDND
-400 VSYVTPKQ
+400 VSYVSPKN
-408 QSSDEITKGS
+408 QSNDEITKGS
-418 ENYESGAKFVGTFK
+418 ENYEGGSKFVGTFK
-432 NGVRLKGTF
+432 NGVRLKGTY

-452 FKDGKISNG
+452 FKDGKVSYGTMYYADGDRFSGNFNSNEERTYG
-461 VYYYKDG
+461 VYYYT
-468 DKFSGSFDSNE
+468 N
-479 KMENGVYYYKNGNKF
+479 
-494 SGSFDSNGKKK
+494 
-505 NGTFYWTDGDRFEGD
+505 GDRYEGN
-520 FKNDKL
+520 FNNNGHKHG
-526 SSGIY
+526 SGTY
-531 YYKNGNKF
+531 YWK
-539 SGSFDSNEKK
+539 
-549 SLGVTYWP
+549 
-557 DGDRYEGEFLND
+557 DGDRYEGNWEND
-569 AMHGSG
+569 SQ
-575 IYYWAKGDRY
+575 
-585 EGDWKNDKR
+585 N
-594 DGYGI
+594 GYGVH
-599 QYNADGSVWFK
+599 YNADGSVWFK
-610 GQWKNGDPVR
+610 GQWNNGNPVR

>member
-10 VGSTLMQGKYRIV
+10 IGSTLMQGKYRIV

-144 VANALDYLHQKK
+144 VANALNYLHQKK

-289 LLDSEPISNID
+289 LLDSEPVSNID

-321 TPIKTNK
+321 TPIKTKK
-328 DNLNTVLKIGAVIAF
+328 DNLNTVFIIGAVIVF
-343 VVIICVLF
+343 VVIIGLLF

-365 DLDSIAYEDVDT
+365 DLDSVVYEPPVDT
-377 VAVAW
+377 TAVAW
-382 DDSTASYEDV
+382 DDSTASYEDIY
-392 FTDDTDND
+392 TDDTDND
-400 VSYVTPKQ
+400 VSYVAPKQ

-418 ENYESGAKFVGTFK
+418 ENYEGGSKFVGTFK
-432 NGVRLKGTF
+432 NGVRLKGTY
-441 TWADGDRFEGD
+441 TWANGNRFEGD
-452 FKDGKISNG
+452 FKDGKLSQGTLYFADGERFSGNFNSNEERTYG
-461 VYYYKDG
+461 VYYYTNG
-468 DKFSGSFDSNE
+468 DRYE
-479 KMENGVYYYKNGNKF
+479 GNF
-494 SGSFDSNGKKK
+494 NSNGLKHGS
-505 NGTFYWTDGDRFEGD
+505 GTYYW
-520 FKNDKL
+520 K
-526 SSGIY
+526 
-531 YYKNGNKF
+531 
-539 SGSFDSNEKK
+539 
-549 SLGVTYWP
+549 
-557 DGDRYEGEFLND
+557 DGDRYEGNWE
-569 AMHGSG
+569 
-575 IYYWAKGDRY
+575 
-585 EGDWKNDKR
+585 NDKQN
-594 DGYGI
+594 GYGVH
-599 QYNADGSVWFK
+599 YNADGSVWFK
-610 GQWKNGDPVR
+610 GQWNNGDPVR

>member
-1 MKRSTYSLP
+1 MKKSTYSLP

-144 VANALDYLHQKK
+144 VANALNYLHQKK

-321 TPIKTNK
+321 TPIKTKK
-328 DNLNTVLKIGAVIAF
+328 DNLNTVFIIGAVIAF
-343 VVIICVLF
+343 VVIIGLLF

-365 DLDSIAYEDVDT
+365 DLDSVVYEPVDT
-377 VAVAW
+377 TAVAW
-382 DDSTASYEDV
+382 DDSTASYEDIY
-392 FTDDTDND
+392 TDDTDND
-400 VSYVTPKQ
+400 VSYVSPKN
-408 QSSDEITKGS
+408 QSNDEITKGS
-418 ENYESGAKFVGTFK
+418 EDYESGAKFVGTFK
-432 NGVRLKGTF
+432 NGIRLKGTY
-441 TWADGDRFEGD
+441 TWANGNRFEGD
-452 FKDGKISNG
+452 FKDGKISQGTFYWTNG
-461 VYYYKDG
+461 DR
-468 DKFSGSFDSNE
+468 FSGSFNSNE
-479 KMENGVYYYKNGNKF
+479 EKE
-494 SGSFDSNGKKK
+494 
-505 NGTFYWTDGDRFEGD
+505 NGTFYWTDGERFEGD

-549 SLGVTYWP
+549 SLGEFYWA

-569 AMHGSG
+569 AMHGYG
-575 IYYWAKGDRY
+575 TYYWKNGERY
-585 EGDWKNDKR
+585 EGNWKNDKR
-594 DGYGI
+594 DGHGVH
-599 QYNADGSVWFK
+599 YNADGSVWFK
-610 GQWKNGDPVR
+610 GQWKNGDPIR

>member
-144 VANALDYLHQKK
+144 VANALNYLHQKK

-321 TPIKTNK
+321 TPIKTKK
-328 DNLNTVLKIGAVIAF
+328 DNLNTVFIIGAVIAF
-343 VVIICVLF
+343 VVIIGLLF

-365 DLDSIAYEDVDT
+365 DLDSVVYEPVDT
-377 VAVAW
+377 TAVAW
-382 DDSTASYEDV
+382 DDSTASYEDIY
-392 FTDDTDND
+392 TDDTDND
-400 VSYVTPKQ
+400 VSYVSPKN
-408 QSSDEITKGS
+408 QSNDEITKGS
-418 ENYESGAKFVGTFK
+418 ENYEGGSKFVGTFK

-452 FKDGKISNG
+452 FKDGKMSNGVYYYKTGNKFSGSFDSNEERENGTFYWPDGDRFEGDFKNGKISNG
-461 VYYYKDG
+461 VYYYKTG

-479 KMENGVYYYKNGNKF
+479 KRSYGVYYY
-494 SGSFDSNGKKK
+494 
-505 NGTFYWTDGDRFEGD
+505 T
-520 FKNDKL
+520 
-526 SSGIY
+526 
-531 YYKNGNKF
+531 
-539 SGSFDSNEKK
+539 
-549 SLGVTYWP
+549 
-557 DGDRYEGEFLND
+557 DGDRYEGHFNSNGLK
-569 AMHGSG
+569 HGSG
-575 IYYWAKGDRY
+575 TYYWKEGDKY
-585 EGDWKNDKR
+585 EGSWENDKQN
-594 DGYGI
+594 GYGVH
-599 QYNADGSVWFK
+599 YNADGSVWFK
-610 GQWKNGDPVR
+610 GQWNNGNPVR

>member
-106 DNGTAYYV
+106 YNGTAYYV

-144 VANALDYLHQKK
+144 VANALNYLHQKK

-261 VSETTRNAIAE
+261 VSEVTRNAIAE

-321 TPIKTNK
+321 TPIKTKK
-328 DNLNTVLKIGAVIAF
+328 DNLNTVFIIGAVITF
-343 VVIICVLF
+343 VVIIGLLF

-365 DLDSIAYEDVDT
+365 EYLDSVVYEPVDT
-377 VAVAW
+377 TAVAW
-382 DDSTASYEDV
+382 DDSTASYEDIY
-392 FTDDTDND
+392 TDDTDND
-400 VSYVTPKQ
+400 VSYVSPKN
-408 QSSDEITKGS
+408 QSNDEITKGS
-418 ENYESGAKFVGTFK
+418 ENYEGGSKFVGTFK
-432 NGVRLKGTF
+432 NGVRLKGTY
-441 TWADGDRFEGD
+441 TWANGNRFEGD
-452 FKDGKISNG
+452 FKDGKLSQGTLYYADGERFSGNFNSNEERTYG
-461 VYYYKDG
+461 VYYYTNGDRYQGNFNSNGLKHGSGTYYWKDG
-468 DKFSGSFDSNE
+468 DKYEGSWE
-479 KMENGVYYYKNGNKF
+479 
-494 SGSFDSNGKKK
+494 
-505 NGTFYWTDGDRFEGD
+505 
-520 FKNDKL
+520 NDKQ
-526 SSGIY
+526 
-531 YYKNGNKF
+531 N
-539 SGSFDSNEKK
+539 
-549 SLGVTYWP
+549 
-557 DGDRYEGEFLND
+557 
-569 AMHGSG
+569 
-575 IYYWAKGDRY
+575 
-585 EGDWKNDKR
+585 
-594 DGYGI
+594 GYGVH
-599 QYNADGSVWFK
+599 YNADGSVWFK
-610 GQWKNGDPVR
+610 GQWNNGDPVR

>member
-10 VGSTLMQGKYRIV
+10 IGSTLMQGKYRIV

-312 YKKSQEVLT
+312 YKKTQEVLT
-321 TPIKTNK
+321 TPIKTKK
-328 DNLNTVLKIGAVIAF
+328 DNLNTVLIIGAVIVF
-343 VVIICVLF
+343 VVIIGLLF

-365 DLDSIAYEDVDT
+365 EYLDSLAYEDADT
-377 VAVAW
+377 AAVAW

-392 FTDDTDND
+392 
-400 VSYVTPKQ
+400 SYVDPIQ

-418 ENYESGAKFVGTFK
+418 EDYESGAKFVGTFK
-432 NGVRLKGTF
+432 NGIRLKGTY
-441 TWADGDRFEGD
+441 TWANGNRFEGD
-452 FKDGKISNG
+452 FKDGKLSQG
-461 VYYYKDG
+461 TLYYADG
-468 DKFSGSFDSNE
+468 DRFSGSFNSNE
-479 KMENGVYYYKNGNKF
+479 E
-494 SGSFDSNGKKK
+494 
-505 NGTFYWTDGDRFEGD
+505 
-520 FKNDKL
+520 
-526 SSGIY
+526 
-531 YYKNGNKF
+531 
-539 SGSFDSNEKK
+539 K
-549 SLGVTYWP
+549 SLGVFYWS

-569 AMHGSG
+569 TMHGSG
-575 IYYWAKGDRY
+575 IYYWKNGDRY
-585 EGDWKNDKR
+585 EGDWKSDKR

>member
-1 MKRSTYSLP
+1 MKKSTYSLP

-144 VANALDYLHQKK
+144 VANALNYLHQKK

-261 VSETTRNAIAE
+261 VSEVTRNAIAE

-321 TPIKTNK
+321 TPIKTKK
-328 DNLNTVLKIGAVIAF
+328 DNLNTVFIIGAVIVF
-343 VVIICVLF
+343 VVIIF

-365 DLDSIAYEDVDT
+365 DLDSVVYEPVDT
-377 VAVAW
+377 TAVAW
-382 DDSTASYEDV
+382 DDSTASYEDIY
-392 FTDDTDND
+392 TDDTDND
-400 VSYVTPKQ
+400 VSYVSPKN
-408 QSSDEITKGS
+408 QSNDEITKGS
-418 ENYESGAKFVGTFK
+418 ENYEGGSKFVGTFK
-432 NGVRLKGTF
+432 NGVRLKGTY
-441 TWADGDRFEGD
+441 TWANGNRFEGD
-452 FKDGKISNG
+452 FKDGKLSQGTLYYADGERFSGNFNSNEERTYG
-461 VYYYKDG
+461 VYYYT
-468 DKFSGSFDSNE
+468 N
-479 KMENGVYYYKNGNKF
+479 
-494 SGSFDSNGKKK
+494 
-505 NGTFYWTDGDRFEGD
+505 
-520 FKNDKL
+520 
-526 SSGIY
+526 
-531 YYKNGNKF
+531 
-539 SGSFDSNEKK
+539 
-549 SLGVTYWP
+549 
-557 DGDRYEGEFLND
+557 GDRYEGNFNSNGLK
-569 AMHGSG
+569 HGSG
-575 IYYWAKGDRY
+575 TYYWKDGDKY
-585 EGDWKNDKR
+585 EGSWENDKQN
-594 DGYGI
+594 GYGVH
-599 QYNADGSVWFK
+599 YNADGSVWFK
-610 GQWKNGDPVR
+610 GQWNNGNPVR

>member
-144 VANALDYLHQKK
+144 VANALNYLHQKK

-261 VSETTRNAIAE
+261 VSEVTRNAIAE

-289 LLDSEPISNID
+289 LLDSEPISNTD

-321 TPIKTNK
+321 TPIKTKK
-328 DNLNTVLKIGAVIAF
+328 DNLNTVFIIGAVIVF
-343 VVIICVLF
+343 VVIIGLIF

-365 DLDSIAYEDVDT
+365 DLDSVVYEPVDT
-377 VAVAW
+377 TAVAW
-382 DDSTASYEDV
+382 DDSTASYEDIY
-392 FTDDTDND
+392 TDND
-400 VSYVTPKQ
+400 VSYVSPKN
-408 QSSDEITKGS
+408 QSNDEITKGS
-418 ENYESGAKFVGTFK
+418 ENYEGGSKFVGTFK
-432 NGVRLKGTF
+432 NGVRLKGTY

-452 FKDGKISNG
+452 FKDGKVSYGTMYYADGDRFSGNFNSNEERTYG
-461 VYYYKDG
+461 VYYYT
-468 DKFSGSFDSNE
+468 N
-479 KMENGVYYYKNGNKF
+479 
-494 SGSFDSNGKKK
+494 
-505 NGTFYWTDGDRFEGD
+505 GDRYEGN
-520 FKNDKL
+520 FNNNGHKHG
-526 SSGIY
+526 SGTY
-531 YYKNGNKF
+531 YWK
-539 SGSFDSNEKK
+539 
-549 SLGVTYWP
+549 
-557 DGDRYEGEFLND
+557 DGDRYEGNWEND
-569 AMHGSG
+569 SQ
-575 IYYWAKGDRY
+575 
-585 EGDWKNDKR
+585 N
-594 DGYGI
+594 GYGVH
-599 QYNADGSVWFK
+599 YNADGSVWFK
-610 GQWKNGDPVR
+610 GQWNNGNPVR

>member
-70 SNSELA
+70 SNGELA

-144 VANALDYLHQKK
+144 VANALNYLHQKK

-261 VSETTRNAIAE
+261 VSEVTRNAIAE

-321 TPIKTNK
+321 TPIKTKK
-328 DNLNTVLKIGAVIAF
+328 DNLNTVFIIGAVIVF
-343 VVIICVLF
+343 VVIIGLIF

-365 DLDSIAYEDVDT
+365 DLDSVVYEPPVDT
-377 VAVAW
+377 TAVAW
-382 DDSTASYEDV
+382 DDSTASYEDIY
-392 FTDDTDND
+392 TDDTDND
-400 VSYVTPKQ
+400 VSYVAPKQ

-418 ENYESGAKFVGTFK
+418 ENYEGGSKFVGTFK
-432 NGVRLKGTF
+432 NGVRLKGTY

-452 FKDGKISNG
+452 FKDGKVSYGTMYYADGDRFSGNFNSNEERTYG
-461 VYYYKDG
+461 VYYYT
-468 DKFSGSFDSNE
+468 N
-479 KMENGVYYYKNGNKF
+479 
-494 SGSFDSNGKKK
+494 
-505 NGTFYWTDGDRFEGD
+505 GDRYEGN
-520 FKNDKL
+520 FNNNGHKHG
-526 SSGIY
+526 SGTY
-531 YYKNGNKF
+531 YWK
-539 SGSFDSNEKK
+539 
-549 SLGVTYWP
+549 
-557 DGDRYEGEFLND
+557 DGDRYEGNWEND
-569 AMHGSG
+569 SQ
-575 IYYWAKGDRY
+575 
-585 EGDWKNDKR
+585 N
-594 DGYGI
+594 GYGVH
-599 QYNADGSVWFK
+599 YNADGSVWFK

>member
-1 MKRSTYSLP
+1 MKKSTYSLP

-144 VANALDYLHQKK
+144 VANALNYLHQKK

-321 TPIKTNK
+321 TPIKTKK
-328 DNLNTVLKIGAVIAF
+328 DNLNTVFIIGAVIAF
-343 VVIICVLF
+343 VVIIGLLF

-365 DLDSIAYEDVDT
+365 DLDSVVYEPPVDT
-377 VAVAW
+377 TAVAW
-382 DDSTASYEDV
+382 DDSTASYEDIY
-392 FTDDTDND
+392 TDDTDND
-400 VSYVTPKQ
+400 VSYVSPKN
-408 QSSDEITKGS
+408 QSNDEITKGS
-418 ENYESGAKFVGTFK
+418 ENYEGGSKFVGTFK

-479 KMENGVYYYKNGNKF
+479 KMGNGVYYYKNGNKF

-520 FKNDKL
+520 
-526 SSGIY
+526 
-531 YYKNGNKF
+531 
-539 SGSFDSNEKK
+539 
-549 SLGVTYWP
+549 
-557 DGDRYEGEFLND
+557 FLND

>member
-1 MKRSTYSLP
+1 MKKSTYSLP

-144 VANALDYLHQKK
+144 VANALNYLHQKK

-261 VSETTRNAIAE
+261 VSEVTRNAIAE

-321 TPIKTNK
+321 TPIKTKK
-328 DNLNTVLKIGAVIAF
+328 DNLNTVFIIGAVIAF
-343 VVIICVLF
+343 VVIIGLLF

-365 DLDSIAYEDVDT
+365 DLDSVVYEPVDT
-377 VAVAW
+377 TAVAW
-382 DDSTASYEDV
+382 DDSTASYEDIY
-392 FTDDTDND
+392 TDDTDND
-400 VSYVTPKQ
+400 VSYVSPKN
-408 QSSDEITKGS
+408 QSNDEITKGS
-418 ENYESGAKFVGTFK
+418 ENYEGGSKFVGTFK

-452 FKDGKISNG
+452 FKDGKMSNGVYYYKTGNKFSGSFDSNEERENGTFYWPDGDRFEGDFKNGKISNG
-461 VYYYKDG
+461 VYYYKTG

-479 KMENGVYYYKNGNKF
+479 KRSYGVYYY
-494 SGSFDSNGKKK
+494 
-505 NGTFYWTDGDRFEGD
+505 T
-520 FKNDKL
+520 
-526 SSGIY
+526 
-531 YYKNGNKF
+531 
-539 SGSFDSNEKK
+539 
-549 SLGVTYWP
+549 
-557 DGDRYEGEFLND
+557 DGDRYEGNFNSNGLK
-569 AMHGSG
+569 HGSG
-575 IYYWAKGDRY
+575 TYYWKEGDKY
-585 EGDWKNDKR
+585 EGSWENDKQN
-594 DGYGI
+594 GYGVH
-599 QYNADGSVWFK
+599 YNADGSVWFK
-610 GQWKNGDPVR
+610 GQWNNGNPVR

>member
-1 MKRSTYSLP
+1 MKKSTYSLP

-144 VANALDYLHQKK
+144 VANALNYLHQKK

-261 VSETTRNAIAE
+261 VSEVTRNAIAE

-321 TPIKTNK
+321 TPIKTKK
-328 DNLNTVLKIGAVIAF
+328 DNLNTVFIIGAVIAF
-343 VVIICVLF
+343 VVIIGPLF

-365 DLDSIAYEDVDT
+365 DLDSVVYEPPVDT
-377 VAVAW
+377 TAVAW
-382 DDSTASYEDV
+382 DDSTASYEDIY
-392 FTDDTDND
+392 TDDTDND
-400 VSYVTPKQ
+400 VSYVSPKN
-408 QSSDEITKGS
+408 QSNDEITKGS
-418 ENYESGAKFVGTFK
+418 ENYEGGSKFVGTFK
-432 NGVRLKGTF
+432 NGVRLKGTY
-441 TWADGDRFEGD
+441 TWANGNRFEGD
-452 FKDGKISNG
+452 FKDGKLSQGTLYYADGERFSGNFNSNEERTYG
-461 VYYYKDG
+461 VYYYT
-468 DKFSGSFDSNE
+468 N
-479 KMENGVYYYKNGNKF
+479 
-494 SGSFDSNGKKK
+494 
-505 NGTFYWTDGDRFEGD
+505 
-520 FKNDKL
+520 
-526 SSGIY
+526 
-531 YYKNGNKF
+531 
-539 SGSFDSNEKK
+539 
-549 SLGVTYWP
+549 
-557 DGDRYEGEFLND
+557 GDRYEGNFNSNGLK
-569 AMHGSG
+569 HGSG
-575 IYYWAKGDRY
+575 TYYWKDGDKY
-585 EGDWKNDKR
+585 EGSWENDKQN
-594 DGYGI
+594 GYGVH
-599 QYNADGSVWFK
+599 YNADGSVWFK
-610 GQWKNGDPVR
+610 GQWNNGDPVR

>member
-289 LLDSEPISNID
+289 LLDSEPISNIY

-321 TPIKTNK
+321 TPIKTKK
-328 DNLNTVLKIGAVIAF
+328 DNLNTVFIIGAVIVF
-343 VVIICVLF
+343 VVIIGLLF

-365 DLDSIAYEDVDT
+365 DLDSVVYEPPVDT
-377 VAVAW
+377 TAVAW
-382 DDSTASYEDV
+382 DDSTASYEDIY
-392 FTDDTDND
+392 TDDTDND
-400 VSYVTPKQ
+400 VSYVSPKN
-408 QSSDEITKGS
+408 QSNDEITKGS
-418 ENYESGAKFVGTFK
+418 ENYEGGSKFVGTFK
-432 NGVRLKGTF
+432 NGVRLKGTY

-452 FKDGKISNG
+452 FKDGKVSYGTMYYADGDRFSGNFNSNEERTYG
-461 VYYYKDG
+461 VYYYT
-468 DKFSGSFDSNE
+468 N
-479 KMENGVYYYKNGNKF
+479 
-494 SGSFDSNGKKK
+494 
-505 NGTFYWTDGDRFEGD
+505 GDRYEGN
-520 FKNDKL
+520 FNNNGHKHG
-526 SSGIY
+526 SGTY
-531 YYKNGNKF
+531 YWK
-539 SGSFDSNEKK
+539 
-549 SLGVTYWP
+549 
-557 DGDRYEGEFLND
+557 DGDRYEGNWEND
-569 AMHGSG
+569 SQ
-575 IYYWAKGDRY
+575 
-585 EGDWKNDKR
+585 N
-594 DGYGI
+594 GYGVH
-599 QYNADGSVWFK
+599 YNADGSVWFK

>member
-1 MKRSTYSLP
+1 MKKSTYSLP

-144 VANALDYLHQKK
+144 VANALNYLHQKK

-321 TPIKTNK
+321 TPIKTKK
-328 DNLNTVLKIGAVIAF
+328 DNLNTVFIIGAVIVF
-343 VVIICVLF
+343 VVIIGLLF

-365 DLDSIAYEDVDT
+365 DLDSVVYEPPVDT
-377 VAVAW
+377 TAVAW
-382 DDSTASYEDV
+382 DDSTASYEDIY
-392 FTDDTDND
+392 TDDTDND
-400 VSYVTPKQ
+400 VSYVAPKQ

-418 ENYESGAKFVGTFK
+418 ENYEGGSKFVGTFK
-432 NGVRLKGTF
+432 NGVRLKGTY
-441 TWADGDRFEGD
+441 TWANGNRFEGD
-452 FKDGKISNG
+452 FKDGKLSQGTLYFADGERFSGNFNSNEERTYG
-461 VYYYKDG
+461 VYYYTNG
-468 DKFSGSFDSNE
+468 DRYE
-479 KMENGVYYYKNGNKF
+479 GNF
-494 SGSFDSNGKKK
+494 NSNGLKHGS
-505 NGTFYWTDGDRFEGD
+505 GTYYW
-520 FKNDKL
+520 K
-526 SSGIY
+526 
-531 YYKNGNKF
+531 
-539 SGSFDSNEKK
+539 
-549 SLGVTYWP
+549 
-557 DGDRYEGEFLND
+557 DGDRYEGNWE
-569 AMHGSG
+569 
-575 IYYWAKGDRY
+575 
-585 EGDWKNDKR
+585 NDKQN
-594 DGYGI
+594 GYGVH
-599 QYNADGSVWFK
+599 YNADGSVWFK
-610 GQWKNGDPVR
+610 GQWNNGDPVR